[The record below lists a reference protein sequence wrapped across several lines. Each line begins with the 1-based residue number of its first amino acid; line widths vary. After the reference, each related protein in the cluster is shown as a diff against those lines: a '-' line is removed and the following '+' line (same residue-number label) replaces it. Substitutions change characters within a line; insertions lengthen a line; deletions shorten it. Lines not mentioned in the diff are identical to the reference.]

1 MTFEQKCAIIFKALL
16 QPHFCSEATFS
27 IQNGVSEFGDGL
39 VHLVHRGA
47 IYDKGVMAN
56 VEFKKLFEI
65 LKKYMADGY
74 DVPQFF
80 RELMALITTV
90 SEEEWGT
97 NKDPSA
103 KLSDNTIRSYTK
115 RGLPKKLAGT
125 IVYRLTP
132 ENLTERINELRQT
145 TRELMASDLQGYDA
159 DINSDN
165 TGEKVSGIFVQIIH
179 KAAGLVEQTALA
191 QQKQQ
196 KIAFDLKNRY
206 GDYLLNETNGY
217 CAFPGCGKKLSV
229 VANGKIAHA
238 YEIVL
243 IDKSKASTID
253 NLLAVCPQCQATY
266 TLDENNKKLMKEL
279 KGIKSVLSDH
289 QQSVDMLEN
298 LNLDKGIT
306 NVIKKAAKLG
316 EKDLKDASLDP
327 KEIKQKLSP
336 TEDAALYYTV
346 NGYVTVYF
354 RKIKEIM
361 TNLDKRGEIDY
372 EEVQNQ
378 IHAIYLRLKK
388 KKKSRIEI
396 FNEIADKIH
405 RVTLQDDIYCKIVV
419 SYFVQSCEV
428 FDAIT

>member
-1 MTFEQKCAIIFKALL
+1 M
-16 QPHFCSEATFS
+16 
-27 IQNGVSEFGDGL
+27 
-39 VHLVHRGA
+39 HLVHRGA
-47 IYDKGVMAN
+47 IYGKGVMAN
-56 VEFKKLFEI
+56 VEFKNLFEI
-65 LKKYMADGY
+65 LKKHMADGY

-97 NKDPSA
+97 NKDPST
-103 KLSDNTIRSYTK
+103 KLSDNTIRSYVK
-115 RGLPKKLAGT
+115 RRLPKKLAGT

-132 ENLTERINELRQT
+132 ENLTERINELGQT

-165 TGEKVSGIFVQIIH
+165 VGEKVSEIFVQIIH
-179 KAAGLVEQTALA
+179 KAAGLIEQTALV

-196 KIAFDLKNRY
+196 QIAFDLKNRY
-206 GDYLLNETNGY
+206 GEYLLSESNGY
-217 CAFPGCGKKLSV
+217 CAFPGCGKRLSL

-243 IDKSKASTID
+243 IDKSKASSID

-289 QQSVDMLEN
+289 QQSVDMLES
-298 LNLDKGIT
+298 LNLDNGIT

>member
-1 MTFEQKCAIIFKALL
+1 M
-16 QPHFCSEATFS
+16 
-27 IQNGVSEFGDGL
+27 
-39 VHLVHRGA
+39 HLVHRGA

>member
-1 MTFEQKCAIIFKALL
+1 M
-16 QPHFCSEATFS
+16 
-27 IQNGVSEFGDGL
+27 
-39 VHLVHRGA
+39 HLVHRGA
-47 IYDKGVMAN
+47 IYGKGVMAN

-132 ENLTERINELRQT
+132 ENLTEQINELGQT

-165 TGEKVSGIFVQIIH
+165 VGEKVSGIFVQIIY

-229 VANGKIAHA
+229 IANGKIAHA

-289 QQSVDMLEN
+289 QQSVDMLES

-346 NGYVTVYF
+346 NSYVTVYF

-405 RVTLQDDIYCKIVV
+405 RITLQDDIYCKIVV

>member
-1 MTFEQKCAIIFKALL
+1 M
-16 QPHFCSEATFS
+16 H
-27 IQNGVSEFGDGL
+27 L
-39 VHLVHRGA
+39 VHLVHHGA
-47 IYDKGVMAN
+47 IYGKGVMAS
-56 VEFKKLFEI
+56 VEFKTLFDI

-97 NKDPSA
+97 NKDPST
-103 KLSDNTIRSYTK
+103 KLGDNTIRSYTK

-132 ENLTERINELRQT
+132 ENLTERINELEQT
-145 TRELMASDLQGYDA
+145 TRELMASDLQGYDT

-165 TGEKVSGIFVQIIH
+165 VGEKASEIFVQIIH
-179 KAAGLVEQTALA
+179 KAAGLVEQTALV

-206 GDYLLNETNGY
+206 GEYLLSESNGY
-217 CAFPGCGKKLSV
+217 CAFPGCGKRLSV
-229 VANGKIAHA
+229 VANGKVAHA
-238 YEIVL
+238 YEIVV
-243 IDKSKASTID
+243 IDKSRASAID

-289 QQSVDMLEN
+289 QQSVDMLES

-316 EKDLKDASLDP
+316 EKELKDASLDP

-346 NGYVTVYF
+346 NGYVAVYF

-378 IHAIYLRLKK
+378 IHAI
-388 KKKSRIEI
+388 
-396 FNEIADKIH
+396 
-405 RVTLQDDIYCKIVV
+405 
-419 SYFVQSCEV
+419 
-428 FDAIT
+428 

>member
-1 MTFEQKCAIIFKALL
+1 MTFEQKCVIIFKALL

-47 IYDKGVMAN
+47 IYGKGVMAN

-132 ENLTERINELRQT
+132 ENLTEQINELGQT

-165 TGEKVSGIFVQIIH
+165 VGEKVSGIFVQIIY

-229 VANGKIAHA
+229 IANGKIAHA

-289 QQSVDMLEN
+289 QQSVDMLES

-346 NGYVTVYF
+346 NSYVTVYF

-405 RVTLQDDIYCKIVV
+405 RITLQDDIYCKIVV

>member
-1 MTFEQKCAIIFKALL
+1 M
-16 QPHFCSEATFS
+16 
-27 IQNGVSEFGDGL
+27 
-39 VHLVHRGA
+39 HLVHRGA
-47 IYDKGVMAN
+47 IYGKGVMAN
-56 VEFKKLFEI
+56 VEFKTLFDI

-74 DVPQFF
+74 DIPQFF

-97 NKDPSA
+97 NRDPST

-115 RGLPKKLAGT
+115 RGLPKKLAET

-132 ENLTERINELRQT
+132 ENLTERVSELEPT
-145 TRELMASDLQGYDA
+145 ARELMASDLQAYDA
-159 DINSDN
+159 DIDSDN
-165 TGEKVSGIFVQIIH
+165 VGEKVSGILIQIIH
-179 KAAGLVEQTALA
+179 KAAGLVEQTALV

-206 GDYLLNETNGY
+206 GEYLLSESNGY

-229 VANGKIAHA
+229 VANGRVAYA
-238 YEIVL
+238 YEIIL

-289 QQSVDMLEN
+289 QQSVDMLES

-316 EKDLKDASLDP
+316 EKDLKDSSLDP
-327 KEIKQKLSP
+327 KEIKQKMSP

-378 IHAIYLRLKK
+378 MHAIYLRLKK

>member
-1 MTFEQKCAIIFKALL
+1 M
-16 QPHFCSEATFS
+16 
-27 IQNGVSEFGDGL
+27 
-39 VHLVHRGA
+39 HLVHRGA
-47 IYDKGVMAN
+47 IYGKGVMTN
-56 VEFKKLFEI
+56 VEFKTLFDI

-132 ENLTERINELRQT
+132 ENLTERINELGQT

-165 TGEKVSGIFVQIIH
+165 VGEKVSGIFVQIIH
-179 KAAGLVEQTALA
+179 KTAGLVEQTALA

-217 CAFPGCGKKLSV
+217 CVFPGCGKKLSV
-229 VANGKIAHA
+229 IANGKIAHA

-289 QQSVDMLEN
+289 QQSVDMLES

-327 KEIKQKLSP
+327 KEIKQKLNP

-405 RVTLQDDIYCKIVV
+405 RITLQDDIYCKIVV

-428 FDAIT
+428 FDAII

>member
-1 MTFEQKCAIIFKALL
+1 M
-16 QPHFCSEATFS
+16 
-27 IQNGVSEFGDGL
+27 
-39 VHLVHRGA
+39 HLVHRGA
-47 IYDKGVMAN
+47 IYGKGVMAN
-56 VEFKKLFEI
+56 VEFKTLFDI

-74 DVPQFF
+74 DIPQFF

-90 SEEEWGT
+90 NEEEWGT
-97 NKDPSA
+97 NRDPST

-115 RGLPKKLAGT
+115 RGLPKKLAET

-132 ENLTERINELRQT
+132 ENLTERVGELEPT
-145 TRELMASDLQGYDA
+145 TRELMASDLQAYDA
-159 DINSDN
+159 DIDSNN
-165 TGEKVSGIFVQIIH
+165 VGEKVSGILIQIIH
-179 KAAGLVEQTALA
+179 KAAGLVEQTALV

-206 GDYLLNETNGY
+206 GEYLFSESNGY
-217 CAFPGCGKKLSV
+217 CAFPGCGKRLSV

-289 QQSVDMLEN
+289 QQSVDMLES

-327 KEIKQKLSP
+327 KEIKQKMSP

>member
-1 MTFEQKCAIIFKALL
+1 M
-16 QPHFCSEATFS
+16 
-27 IQNGVSEFGDGL
+27 
-39 VHLVHRGA
+39 HLVHRGA
-47 IYDKGVMAN
+47 IYGKGVIVN
-56 VEFKKLFEI
+56 VEFKTLFDI

-132 ENLTERINELRQT
+132 ENLTERVCELEPT
-145 TRELMASDLQGYDA
+145 TRDLMASDLQAYDA
-159 DINSDN
+159 DIDSDN
-165 TGEKVSGIFVQIIH
+165 VGEKVSGILVQIIH
-179 KAAGLVEQTALA
+179 KAAGLVEQTALV

-196 KIAFDLKNRY
+196 KVAFDLKNRY
-206 GDYLLNETNGY
+206 GEYLLSEANGY
-217 CAFPGCGKKLSV
+217 CAFPGCGKRLSV

-243 IDKSKASTID
+243 IDKSKASNID

-289 QQSVDMLEN
+289 QQSVDMLES

-306 NVIKKAAKLG
+306 NVIKKAAKLK

-327 KEIKQKLSP
+327 KEIKEKLSP
-336 TEDAALYYTV
+336 IEDAALYYTV

-354 RKIKEIM
+354 RKIREIM
-361 TNLDKRGEIDY
+361 TNLDKSGEIDY

>member
-1 MTFEQKCAIIFKALL
+1 M
-16 QPHFCSEATFS
+16 
-27 IQNGVSEFGDGL
+27 
-39 VHLVHRGA
+39 HLVHRGA
-47 IYDKGVMAN
+47 IYGKGVMAN
-56 VEFKKLFEI
+56 VEFKTLFDI

-132 ENLTERINELRQT
+132 ENLTEQVSELELT
-145 TRELMASDLQGYDA
+145 TRELMANDLQGYDA
-159 DINSDN
+159 DIDSDN
-165 TGEKVSGIFVQIIH
+165 VGEKVSGILVQIIQ
-179 KAAGLVEQTALA
+179 KAAGLVEQTALV

-206 GDYLLNETNGY
+206 GDYLLNEANGY

-229 VANGKIAHA
+229 VVNGKIAHA

-289 QQSVDMLEN
+289 QQSVDMLES

-316 EKDLKDASLDP
+316 ERDLKEASLDP

>member
-1 MTFEQKCAIIFKALL
+1 M
-16 QPHFCSEATFS
+16 
-27 IQNGVSEFGDGL
+27 
-39 VHLVHRGA
+39 HLVHRGA
-47 IYDKGVMAN
+47 ICGKGVMAN
-56 VEFKKLFEI
+56 VEFKTLFDV

-132 ENLTERINELRQT
+132 ENLTERVSELELT
-145 TRELMASDLQGYDA
+145 TRELMARDLQGYDA
-159 DINSDN
+159 DIDSDN
-165 TGEKVSGIFVQIIH
+165 VGEKVSGILVQIIQ

-289 QQSVDMLEN
+289 QQSVDMLES

-316 EKDLKDASLDP
+316 ERDLKDASLDP